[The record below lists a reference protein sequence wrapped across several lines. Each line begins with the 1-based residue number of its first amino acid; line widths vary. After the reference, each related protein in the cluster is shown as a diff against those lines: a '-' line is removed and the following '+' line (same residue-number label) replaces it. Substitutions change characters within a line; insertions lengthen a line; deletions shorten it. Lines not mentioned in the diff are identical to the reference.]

1 VEIDKA
7 QSLPYV
13 PVRPIP
19 DVALTSQFAVK
30 QPLTR
35 RAARTSGGRE
45 PPAQRGKHA
54 QSDAQLLHFPV
65 GPPASIRDTL
75 PQQALVGLDYLS
87 VNVLVHYRKT
97 ALNRLGAEW
106 LTDAQVDQYTHLYS
120 EFFQRLS
127 GTGGNVGVYLLLD
140 AP

>member
-1 VEIDKA
+1 
-7 QSLPYV
+7 
-13 PVRPIP
+13 
-19 DVALTSQFAVK
+19 
-30 QPLTR
+30 
-35 RAARTSGGRE
+35 
-45 PPAQRGKHA
+45 
-54 QSDAQLLHFPV
+54 
-65 GPPASIRDTL
+65 
-75 PQQALVGLDYLS
+75 LDYLS
-87 VNVLVHYRKT
+87 VNVLVQYRKT